1 MMRSGRLLAEDSPDK
16 LLAHYNL
23 SSLEDVFLKL
33 CINQGVNKGV
43 EQLEIMANVS
53 LSNETHQIVPR
64 TQQQQAGDHDN
75 LAFDYSVNEVDLPE
89 NDVQRRNRIN
99 SNESPVTP
107 VDLSSVRKPPI
118 AILDHVNSI
127 TWFFNIPFY
136 IL

>member
-53 LSNETHQIVPR
+53 PSNGTHQIVAR
-64 TQQQQAGDHDN
+64 TQQQAGEHDN
-75 LAFDYSVNEVDLPE
+75 LAFDYSVNEIDLPE

-99 SNESPVTP
+99 SNESLVTP
-107 VDLSSVRKPPI
+107 VDPSAVRSPK
-118 AILDHVNSI
+118 LLYHGNSI
-127 TWFFNIPFY
+127 IWFFNIPFK

>member
-1 MMRSGRLLAEDSPDK
+1 MRSGRLLAEDSPDK

-53 LSNETHQIVPR
+53 PSNETHQIVPR
-64 TQQQQAGDHDN
+64 SQQQAGEHDN

-118 AILDHVNSI
+118 AILDHLNSF
-127 TWFFNIPFY
+127 TLFFNIPF
-136 IL
+136 

>member
-53 LSNETHQIVPR
+53 PSNETHQIVAR
-64 TQQQQAGDHDN
+64 TQQQAGDHDN

-107 VDLSSVRKPPI
+107 VDLSPVRKS
-118 AILDHVNSI
+118 LI